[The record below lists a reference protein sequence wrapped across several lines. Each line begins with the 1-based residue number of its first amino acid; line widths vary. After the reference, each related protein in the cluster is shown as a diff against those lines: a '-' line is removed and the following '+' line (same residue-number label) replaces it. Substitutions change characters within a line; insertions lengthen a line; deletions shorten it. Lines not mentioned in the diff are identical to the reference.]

1 MSASARGSSPLARG
15 LPQGFDEARVGG
27 RIIPARAGFTDLR
40 AHRRPRGPD
49 HPRSRGVYSLMDLLA
64 SSMVGSSPLARGLRC
79 HFRPGRRRRWIIPAR
94 AGFTL
99 RGRLDG
105 RGRPDH
111 PRSRGVYRGGCSRA
125 LSRLGSSPLARGLP
139 HPSRWGA
146 SSSSDHPRS
155 RGVYRPRARPGR
167 RRPGSSPLARGLR
180 PCPVYW
186 CMVAGIIPARAG
198 FTAESRGNHE
208 GARDHPRSRGV
219 YPRAPPLIPTHL
231 GSSPLAR
238 GLPWVTL
245 SIFDCGRI
253 IPARAGFTWA
263 AARAGR

>member
-155 RGVYRPRARPGR
+155 RGVYASITVGRRPARGSSPLARGLLDLEVVGGLGEGIIPARAGFTGVGRLGRPRHSDHPRSRGVYAHR
-167 RRPGSSPLARGLR
+167 RRGAGDCAGSSPLARGLR
-180 PCPVYW
+180 RRRG
-186 CMVAGIIPARAG
+186 AGA
-198 FTAESRGNHE
+198 
-208 GARDHPRSRGV
+208 
-219 YPRAPPLIPTHL
+219 
-231 GSSPLAR
+231 
-238 GLPWVTL
+238 
-245 SIFDCGRI
+245 
-253 IPARAGFTWA
+253 
-263 AARAGR
+263 